1 MRLRDKVAV
10 ITGAA
15 QGIGEAYARRFAKEG
30 AKVVVADL
38 NDKAGQAVADSIGKE
53 GGVARYVRAD
63 VTRKTD
69 LDRLM
74 DTAVSEFGTLDVCIA
89 NAALADYGDIMD
101 VKEETFDKL
110 YAVNVKGTFLT
121 DQAAAR
127 RMIPNKRG
135 VIINIASTVAVVGDN
150 YEGCYPGSKGAVNLL
165 TRTFAL
171 SLAPHGVRCVAIGPG
186 ATRTAM
192 MAPFLADPVRLKGLR
207 ARTPLGRPAEPE
219 EIASVAVFLAS
230 DDASYVT
237 GQTYYVDGG
246 RLALNYVMP
255 ARD

>member
-1 MRLRDKVAV
+1 MRLKDKVAV

-15 QGIGEAYARRFAKEG
+15 QGIGEAYARRFVQEG
-30 AKVVVADL
+30 AKVMIADL
-38 NDKAGQAVADSIGKE
+38 NDTLGQEVADSIGKN
-53 GGVARYVRAD
+53 ARYVRAD
-63 VTRKTD
+63 VTKKAD
-69 LDRLM
+69 LERLM
-74 DTAVSEFGTLDVCIA
+74 DAAVSEFGKLDICIA
-89 NAALADYGDIMD
+89 NAALGDYGDIMD
-101 VKEETFDKL
+101 VTEETFDKV

-121 DQAAAR
+121 DQVAAR

-150 YEGCYPGSKGAVNLL
+150 QEGIYPGSKGAVNLL

-171 SLAPHGVRCVAIGPG
+171 SLAPHGIRCVAIGPG

-192 MAPFLADPVRLKGLR
+192 MAPHLADPVKVHGLK

-230 DDASYVT
+230 DEASYIT
-237 GQTYYVDGG
+237 GQTYYADGG

-255 ARD
+255 VRD

>member
-1 MRLRDKVAV
+1 MRLKDKVAV

-15 QGIGEAYARRFAKEG
+15 QGIGEAYARRFVQEG
-30 AKVVVADL
+30 AKVMIADL
-38 NDKAGQAVADSIGKE
+38 NDTLGQEVADSIGKN
-53 GGVARYVRAD
+53 ARYVRAD
-63 VTRKTD
+63 VTKKAD
-69 LDRLM
+69 LERLM
-74 DTAVSEFGTLDVCIA
+74 DAAVSEFGKLDICIA
-89 NAALADYGDIMD
+89 NAALGDYGDIMD
-101 VKEETFDKL
+101 VTEETFDKV

-150 YEGCYPGSKGAVNLL
+150 QEGIYPGSKGAVNLL

-171 SLAPHGVRCVAIGPG
+171 SLAPHGIRCVAIGPG

-192 MAPFLADPVRLKGLR
+192 MAPHLADPVKVRGLK

-230 DDASYVT
+230 DEASYIT
-237 GQTYYVDGG
+237 GQTYYAAGG

-255 ARD
+255 VRD

>member
-1 MRLRDKVAV
+1 MRLEDKVAV

-30 AKVVVADL
+30 AKVIIADL
-38 NDKAGQAVADSIGKE
+38 NDKEGQAVADSIGKA
-53 GGVARYVRAD
+53 GGTARYVRAD
-63 VTRKTD
+63 VTKKAD

-74 DTAVSEFGTLDVCIA
+74 DAAVAEFGALDICIA

-101 VKEETFDKL
+101 VTEETFDKL

-127 RMIPNKRG
+127 RMIPKKRG
-135 VIINIASTVAVVGDN
+135 VIINIASTVGVVGDN

-171 SLAPHGVRCVAIGPG
+171 SMAPHGIRVVAIGPG

-207 ARTPLGRPAEPE
+207 ARTPLGRPAEPD

-255 ARD
+255 ARE

>member
-1 MRLRDKVAV
+1 MRLKDKVAV

-30 AKVVVADL
+30 AKVVIADL
-38 NDKAGQAVADSIGKE
+38 NDKAGQAVADSIGKA
-53 GGVARYVRAD
+53 ARYVRAD
-63 VTRKTD
+63 VTKKAD
-69 LDRLM
+69 LERLM
-74 DTAVSEFGTLDVCIA
+74 DTAVSEFGTLDICIA
-89 NAALADYGDIMD
+89 NAALGDYGDIMD
-101 VKEETFDKL
+101 VTEETFDRV

-150 YEGCYPGSKGAVNLL
+150 QEGIYPGSKGAVNLL

-171 SLAPHGVRCVAIGPG
+171 SLAPHGIRVVAIGPG

-192 MAPFLADPVRLKGLR
+192 MAPHLADPVKVRGLK

-255 ARD
+255 VRD

>member
-1 MRLRDKVAV
+1 MRLKDKVAV

-30 AKVVVADL
+30 AKVVIGDL
-38 NDKAGQAVADSIGKE
+38 NDKLGQGVAGSIGKA
-53 GGVARYVRAD
+53 ARYVPAD
-63 VTRKTD
+63 VTKKAD

-74 DTAVSEFGTLDVCIA
+74 DTAVSEFGKLDICIA

-101 VKEETFDKL
+101 TTEETFDRV

-127 RMIPNKRG
+127 RMIPNKYG
-135 VIINIASTVAVVGDN
+135 VIINIASTVGVVGDN
-150 YEGCYPGSKGAVNLL
+150 YEGVYPGSKGAVNLL

-186 ATRTAM
+186 ATRTPM
-192 MAPFLADPVRLKGLR
+192 MAPFLDDPVRLKGLQ
-207 ARTPLGRPAEPE
+207 ARTPLGRPAEPDE
-219 EIASVAVFLAS
+219 VASVAVFLAS

-255 ARD
+255 AKD

>member
-1 MRLRDKVAV
+1 MRLKGKVAV

-30 AKVVVADL
+30 AKVVIADL
-38 NDKAGQAVADSIGKE
+38 NDKAGQAVADSIGAA
-53 GGVARYVRAD
+53 ARYLHTD
-63 VTRKTD
+63 VTKRAD
-69 LDRLM
+69 LDRAM
-74 DTAVSEFGTLDVCIA
+74 DLAVSEFGTLDICIA
-89 NAALADYGDIMD
+89 NAALGDYGDIMD
-101 VKEETFDKL
+101 VTEETFDKV

-150 YEGCYPGSKGAVNLL
+150 AEGVYPGSKGAVNLL

-171 SLAPHGVRCVAIGPG
+171 SLAPHGIRVVAIGPG

-192 MAPFLADPVRLKGLR
+192 MAPHLADPVKVRGLK
-207 ARTPLGRPAEPE
+207 ARTPLGRPAEPD

-237 GQTYYVDGG
+237 GQTYYADGG

-255 ARD
+255 VRD

>member
-1 MRLRDKVAV
+1 MRLKDKVAV

-15 QGIGEAYARRFAKEG
+15 QGIGEAYARRFAQEG
-30 AKVVVADL
+30 AKVVIADL
-38 NDKAGQAVADSIGKE
+38 NDKLGQEVADSIGKA
-53 GGVARYVRAD
+53 ARYVRAD
-63 VTRKTD
+63 VTKKAD
-69 LDRLM
+69 LERLM
-74 DTAVSEFGTLDVCIA
+74 DMAVSTFGKLDICIA
-89 NAALADYGDIMD
+89 NAALGDYGDIMD
-101 VKEETFDKL
+101 VTEETFDKV

-150 YEGCYPGSKGAVNLL
+150 QEGIYPGSKGAVNLL

-171 SLAPHGVRCVAIGPG
+171 SLAPHGIRCVAIGPG

-192 MAPFLADPVRLKGLR
+192 MAPHLADPVKVRGLK

-230 DDASYVT
+230 DEASYIT
-237 GQTYYVDGG
+237 GQTYYADGG

>member
-1 MRLRDKVAV
+1 MRLKDKVAV

-38 NDKAGQAVADSIGKE
+38 NDKAGQAVADSIGKA
-53 GGVARYVRAD
+53 ARYLCTD
-63 VTRKTD
+63 VTKRAD
-69 LDRLM
+69 LDRAM
-74 DTAVSEFGTLDVCIA
+74 DLAVSAFGTLDICIA
-89 NAALADYGDIMD
+89 NAALADYGDIMNTT
-101 VKEETFDKL
+101 EETFDKV

-127 RMIPNKRG
+127 KMIPNKRG
-135 VIINIASTVAVVGDN
+135 VIINIASTVGVVGDN

-165 TRTFAL
+165 TRTFAIA
-171 SLAPHGVRCVAIGPG
+171 LAPHGVRCVAIGPG

-192 MAPFLADPVRLKGLR
+192 MAPFLEDPVRLKGLQ
-207 ARTPLGRPAEPE
+207 ARTPLGRPAEPDE
-219 EIASVAVFLAS
+219 VASVAVFLAS

-255 ARD
+255 AKD